1 MVSKAD
7 SKKQKVTAAKKTQ
20 IVLRLLSGETPA
32 KLSRETGFT
41 ARELSKWKEDFV
53 AQGTRAMNEDAKPSN
68 SATSASRDL
77 ATNGGRASRGVVE
90 TSTVSGEWAMLS
102 DEYLRVDK
110 MAVELSELARLILE
124 AATNLSI
131 NSTQTAAAVTETTT
145 IVEEVRQ
152 TVEVSSRK
160 AQNVSSDAKTV
171 LRTSEMGQKAANDVL
186 TGMQAIKEHMDSLT
200 RTILTLRNQTKQV
213 GEIIATVDDI
223 AQQSNLLA
231 VNAAIEAARAGEQ
244 GKGFA
249 VVAQAIKSLADQSKK
264 ATSNVRSI
272 LNEIVEA
279 TASATMK
286 TEHGSKVVA
295 DGEGYAK
302 QAGNAMV
309 TLAESI
315 TRSAQAAIAIE
326 ASSQQQLQGVHQVL
340 EAMKSVEEASND
352 NQKGAK
358 ELETA
363 VLRLHELGGALKT
376 MTEELHHS
384 VSDRGSR

>member
-1 MVSKAD
+1 MANKAQV
-7 SKKQKVTAAKKTQ
+7 KRVAAKTKSSSNGARTTAKTKTTASARGGSVDDILEAQ
-20 IVLRLLSGETPA
+20 ISE
-32 KLSRETGFT
+32 EY
-41 ARELSKWKEDFV
+41 
-53 AQGTRAMNEDAKPSN
+53 SN
-68 SATSASRDL
+68 IE
-77 ATNGGRASRGVVE
+77 NVV
-90 TSTVSGEWAMLS
+90 
-102 DEYLRVDK
+102 
-110 MAVELSELARLILE
+110 VELSDLARVILE
-124 AATNLSI
+124 AATNLSV

-152 TVEVSSRK
+152 TVEVSSKK
-160 AQNVSSDAKTV
+160 AQNVSSDAKSV
-171 LRTSEMGQKAANDVL
+171 LRTSELGQKAASDVV

-249 VVAQAIKSLADQSKK
+249 VVAQAIKSLAEQSKK

-295 DGEGYAK
+295 DGEGFAK
-302 QAGNAMV
+302 QAGGSMV
-309 TLAESI
+309 ALADSI
-315 TRSAQAAIAIE
+315 ARSAQAAIQID
-326 ASSQQQLQGVHQVL
+326 ASSQQQLQGVQQVL

-352 NQKGAK
+352 NQRGAK
-358 ELETA
+358 ELEQA
-363 VLRLHELGGALKT
+363 VVRLSQLGGELKALT
-376 MTEELHHS
+376 
-384 VSDRGSR
+384 DRIKVRRRS

>member
-1 MVSKAD
+1 MANKVQG
-7 SKKQKVTAAKKTQ
+7 KQKKLSDAQKAQAVMRLLAGESAAK
-20 IVLRLLSGETPA
+20 V
-32 KLSRETGFT
+32 
-41 ARELSKWKEDFV
+41 AREIGVNAKELTGWRDDFIKQGASALGEDRV
-53 AQGTRAMNEDAKPSN
+53 AAKTR
-68 SATSASRDL
+68 
-77 ATNGGRASRGVVE
+77 TNGARLGRARSNDE
-90 TSTVSGEWAMLS
+90 HS
-102 DEYLRVDK
+102 DEESTAEYQNIENVV
-110 MAVELSELARLILE
+110 VELSDLARVILE
-124 AATNLSI
+124 AATNLSV
-131 NSTQTAAAVTETTT
+131 NATQTAAAVTETTT

-152 TVEVSSRK
+152 TVEVSSKK

-171 LRTSEMGQKAANDVL
+171 LRTSELGQKAANDVVV
-186 TGMQAIKEHMDSLT
+186 GMQAIKEHMDSLT

-249 VVAQAIKSLADQSKK
+249 VVAQAIKSLAEQSKK

-295 DGEGYAK
+295 DGEGFAK
-302 QAGNAMV
+302 QAGNSMV
-309 TLAESI
+309 TLADSI
-315 TRSAQAAIAIE
+315 ARSAQAAIQID
-326 ASSQQQLQGVHQVL
+326 ASSQQQLQGVQQVL

-352 NQKGAK
+352 NQRGAK
-358 ELETA
+358 ELEQA
-363 VLRLHELGGALKT
+363 VVRLSELGSELKALT
-376 MTEELHHS
+376 
-384 VSDRGSR
+384 DRIQRRRLGE

>member
-53 AQGTRAMNEDAKPSN
+53 AQGTRAMIEDAKQSD
-68 SATSASRDL
+68 SSASTE
-77 ATNGGRASRGVVE
+77 APTNGGRSSRRVVE
-90 TSTVSGEWAMLS
+90 ASTVSGEWAMLS

>member
-20 IVLRLLSGETPA
+20 IVLRLLSGEAPA
-32 KLSRETGFT
+32 KLSKETGVT
-41 ARELSKWKEDFV
+41 SRELAKWKDDFI
-53 AQGTRAMNEDAKPSN
+53 AQGARAMAEDAPPVPAST
-68 SATSASRDL
+68 SAT
-77 ATNGGRASRGVVE
+77 TNGGRSSRSRILE
-90 TSTVSGEWAMLS
+90 SNTASGEWAMLS

-249 VVAQAIKSLADQSKK
+249 VVAQAIKNLADQSKK

-363 VLRLHELGGALKT
+363 VFRLHELGGALKT

>member
-20 IVLRLLSGETPA
+20 IVLRLLSGEAPT
-32 KLSRETGFT
+32 KLSKETGIS
-41 ARELSKWKEDFV
+41 ARELAKWKEDFI
-53 AQGTRAMNEDAKPSN
+53 AQGTRAMADDGPSDTG
-68 SATSASRDL
+68 SIGA
-77 ATNGGRASRGVVE
+77 ATNGGRSSRTRALESSAS
-90 TSTVSGEWAMLS
+90 TLSGEWAMLS

-110 MAVELSELARLILE
+110 MAIELSELARLILE

-231 VNAAIEAARAGEQ
+231 VNAAIEAARAGDQ

-363 VLRLHELGGALKT
+363 VFRLHELGGALKT

>member
-1 MVSKAD
+1 MVRKSQSLSPAHKRDA
-7 SKKQKVTAAKKTQ
+7 
-20 IVLRLLSGETPA
+20 VLRLLQGETASKLAREFGATTKELNEWRDEFIATGTESFKTNGHQPA
-32 KLSRETGFT
+32 AAKIEEYKEIDKVVHELSR
-41 ARELSKWKEDFV
+41 
-53 AQGTRAMNEDAKPSN
+53 
-68 SATSASRDL
+68 L
-77 ATNGGRASRGVVE
+77 AHI
-90 TSTVSGEWAMLS
+90 
-102 DEYLRVDK
+102 
-110 MAVELSELARLILE
+110 ILE
-124 AATNLSI
+124 ASTNLSI

-160 AQNVSSDAKTV
+160 AQNVSTDARSV
-171 LRTSEMGQKAANDVL
+171 LRTSELGQKAANDVL
-186 TGMQAIKEHMDSLT
+186 SGMQAIKEHMESLT

-264 ATSNVRSI
+264 ATSSVRSI

-286 TEHGSKVVA
+286 TEHGSKVIG
-295 DGEGYAK
+295 DGEGFAS
-302 QAGNAMV
+302 QAGSAMV

-315 TRSAQAAIAIE
+315 NRSAQAAIQIE
-326 ASSQQQLQGVHQVL
+326 ASSQQQLQGVQQVL
-340 EAMKSVEEASND
+340 EAMKSVEEASNN

-358 ELETA
+358 ELEEA
-363 VLRLHELGGALKT
+363 VLKLNALGSELRSLTERLGGRQQQQ
-376 MTEELHHS
+376 
-384 VSDRGSR
+384 D

>member
-1 MVSKAD
+1 MRVSFTNNYRQLGAIGVDVLKMGKALAVASGWQM
-7 SKKQKVTAAKKTQ
+7 SKVRGGTMANKAQVKRVAAKTKSSSNGARTTTKAKTAA
-20 IVLRLLSGETPA
+20 S
-32 KLSRETGFT
+32 SRE
-41 ARELSKWKEDFV
+41 AANVDDVLE
-53 AQGTRAMNEDAKPSN
+53 AQISEEYANIEN
-68 SATSASRDL
+68 
-77 ATNGGRASRGVVE
+77 VV
-90 TSTVSGEWAMLS
+90 
-102 DEYLRVDK
+102 
-110 MAVELSELARLILE
+110 VELSDLARVILE
-124 AATNLSI
+124 AATNLSV

-152 TVEVSSRK
+152 TVEVSSKK
-160 AQNVSSDAKTV
+160 AQNVSSDAKSV
-171 LRTSEMGQKAANDVL
+171 LRTSELGQKAASDVV

-249 VVAQAIKSLADQSKK
+249 VVAQAIKSLAEQSKK

-295 DGEGYAK
+295 DGEGFAK
-302 QAGNAMV
+302 QAGGSMV
-309 TLAESI
+309 ALADSI
-315 TRSAQAAIAIE
+315 ARSAQAAIQID
-326 ASSQQQLQGVHQVL
+326 ASSQQQLQGVQQVL

-352 NQKGAK
+352 NQRGAK
-358 ELETA
+358 ELEQA
-363 VLRLHELGGALKT
+363 VVRLSQLGGELKALT
-376 MTEELHHS
+376 
-384 VSDRGSR
+384 DRIKVRRRS

>member
-1 MVSKAD
+1 MVDKAQGKQRKISDAQKAQAVMRLFAGESASK
-7 SKKQKVTAAKKTQ
+7 V
-20 IVLRLLSGETPA
+20 
-32 KLSRETGFT
+32 
-41 ARELSKWKEDFV
+41 AREIGANAKDLTFWRDEFV
-53 AQGTRAMNEDAKPSN
+53 KHGANGLGEEPVAIKNTKSSNGTKVSRAAAGARERSHVELTEEYQRIEN
-68 SATSASRDL
+68 
-77 ATNGGRASRGVVE
+77 VV
-90 TSTVSGEWAMLS
+90 
-102 DEYLRVDK
+102 
-110 MAVELSELARLILE
+110 VELSDLARVLLE

-131 NSTQTAAAVTETTT
+131 NATQTAAAVTETTT

-152 TVEVSSRK
+152 TVEVSSKK
-160 AQNVSSDAKTV
+160 AQNVSADAKNV
-171 LRTSEMGQKAANDVL
+171 LRTSELGQKAANDVVV
-186 TGMQAIKEHMDSLT
+186 GMQAIKEHMDSLT

-249 VVAQAIKSLADQSKK
+249 VVAQAIKSLAEQSKK

-295 DGEGYAK
+295 DGEGFAK
-302 QAGNAMV
+302 QAGNSMV
-309 TLAESI
+309 TLADSI
-315 TRSAQAAIAIE
+315 ARSSQAAIQID
-326 ASSQQQLQGVHQVL
+326 ASSQQQLQGVQQVL

-352 NQKGAK
+352 NQRGAK
-358 ELETA
+358 ELEQA
-363 VLRLHELGGALKT
+363 VVRLSELGGELKALTQGVQRKV
-376 MTEELHHS
+376 L
-384 VSDRGSR
+384 GS

>member
-20 IVLRLLSGETPA
+20 IVLRLLSGETTA
-32 KLSRETGFT
+32 KLSKETGIT
-41 ARELSKWKEDFV
+41 ARELAKWKDDFI
-53 AQGTRAMNEDAKPSN
+53 AQGARAMADGAPSDAGSIG
-68 SATSASRDL
+68 A
-77 ATNGGRASRGVVE
+77 ATNGGRSSRSRPVE
-90 TSTVSGEWAMLS
+90 SSIMSGEWAVLS

-171 LRTSEMGQKAANDVL
+171 LRTSENGQKAANDVL

-340 EAMKSVEEASND
+340 EAMKSVEEASNE

-363 VLRLHELGGALKT
+363 VFRLHELGGALKT